1 MNNSQMRRDLDN
13 AARQD
18 LAAFIHRTFQT
29 VTGGQTYHHNW
40 HIDAIAWELMQ
51 CWRGN
56 TKRLVITLPPRHL
69 KSICASVAFP
79 AWVLGQD
86 PTQRIVCAS
95 YSENLASKHA
105 LDCRAMMEP
114 DFYRRIF
121 PRTCLSPKKNTD
133 LDFMTTQR
141 GNRYA
146 TSVGGTLTGRGG
158 NFIII
163 DDPLKPEEAFSEA
176 KRPAVNEWY
185 DRTLVSR
192 LDDKS
197 TGVIIVIMQRLHLE
211 DLVGHVKAKGGPD
224 WRWLQLPAIAQEK
237 EYIFIDD
244 GQIHYRAPGDL
255 LDPQREPL
263 QVLNQLKRDLGN
275 FNFSAQYLQRPLP
288 LEGEI
293 IKWSWFPR
301 YDELPAPDPN
311 DSVVQS
317 WDTASKPG
325 GSNDYSVCTTWLVK
339 GQYYYLMDVL
349 RLKLNYPDLK
359 KTVIR
364 HAFHHRADTL
374 LIEDKDSG
382 TALIQE
388 LQNAYSGGPPTI
400 GFKPQGDKQTRMFTQ
415 SSKIEQGR
423 VLLPRT
429 ALWLDDFQV
438 ELLQFPHGR
447 YDDQVDSMSQALMW
461 FDQRDQDQGSFSY
474 TFA

>member
-1 MNNSQMRRDLDN
+1 MNHSQMIRDLDN

-18 LAAFIHRTFQT
+18 LAAFIHRTFLT
-29 VTGGQTYHHNW
+29 VAGGQAYHHNW
-40 HIDAIAWELMQ
+40 HIEAIAWALMD

-86 PTQRIVCAS
+86 PTQHIVCAS

-105 LDCRAMMEP
+105 LDCRAMMES

-121 PRTCLSPKKNTD
+121 PQTRLSPKKNAE

-141 GNRYA
+141 GSRYS
-146 TSVGGTLTGRGG
+146 TSVGGTFTGRGG
-158 NFIII
+158 NTIII
-163 DDPLKPEEAFSEA
+163 DDPLKPDEAFSEA
-176 KRPAVNEWY
+176 KRAAVNEWY

-192 LDDKS
+192 LDDKR
-197 TGVIIVIMQRLHLE
+197 TGVIILIMQRLHLE
-211 DLVGHVKAKGGPD
+211 DLVGHVWSKGGN
-224 WRWLQLPAIAQEK
+224 WRFLQLPAIAQEE

-244 GQIHYRAPGDL
+244 GRTHYRAPGDL
-255 LDPQREPL
+255 LHPKRES
-263 QVLNQLKRDLGN
+263 QEVLNQLKRDLGS
-275 FNFSAQYLQRPLP
+275 FNFSAQYLQCPLP

-293 IKWSWFPR
+293 INWSWFPR
-301 YDELPAPDPN
+301 YDELPEPDPN

-325 GSNDYSVCTTWLVK
+325 DSNDYSVCTTWLVK
-339 GQYYYLMDVL
+339 GKHYYLKDVL

-359 KTVIR
+359 KIVIR
-364 HAFHHRADTL
+364 HALHHRADTL
-374 LIEDKDSG
+374 LIEDQDSG

-388 LQNAYSGGPPTI
+388 LQNAYSGGPPPI
-400 GFKPQGDKQTRMFTQ
+400 GFKPQGDKQTRMCAQ
-415 SSKIEQGR
+415 SAKIEAGR

-429 ALWLDDFQV
+429 APWLDDFRA

-447 YDDQVDSMSQALMW
+447 YDDQVDSMSQALIW
-461 FDQRDQDQGSFSY
+461 LGERDQGSFSY
-474 TFA
+474 CFA